1 MTLYKRNKI
10 LFIVFIALLFF
21 SPRLCNA
28 ADTEESAEEILFL
41 PPIILILNIPT
52 TTYQHLYRLIPNWAE
67 STPLS

>member
-21 SPRLCNA
+21 SPVYAMLLTQKNLQKRYF
-28 ADTEESAEEILFL
+28 SL